1 MTSEEHTDFDPP
13 IESKATDPIYMLNV
27 LWFKPE
33 GGVQKYQEY
42 SQAAVPFIQ
51 KYGGRPITPLL
62 RPQQTM
68 IGKLDADLVFII
80 EFPSQEHFQHLLA
93 DPKFQQVSL
102 LRDEAVINSLLVQCR
117 SGDLAG

>member
-1 MTSEEHTDFDPP
+1 MTGKEHAEFDPP
-13 IESKATDPIYMLNV
+13 VEFKTTNPIYMLNV

-42 SQAAVPFIQ
+42 SQAAMPFIQ

-62 RPQQTM
+62 RPQETL
-68 IGKLDADLVFII
+68 IGELDADLVFII
-80 EFPSQEHFQHLLA
+80 EFPSQEHFQQLLA

-102 LRDEAVINSLLVQCR
+102 LRDSALIKSLLVQC
-117 SGDLAG
+117 STGGLAE